1 MLLMERFYQVHLQ
14 GGLDIPCA
22 PRGPKDFY
30 RLRIDEIKGSAV
42 VISYTRWLESV
53 QVKGTEN
60 QEVYVTFSP
69 QFERIWLESKKRL
82 PEHVAKEPA
91 NLALRKSLFDN
102 ETRCTRDSG
111 EADYDSA
118 AN

>member
-30 RLRIDEIKGSAV
+30 RLRIDEIKGGAV

-69 QFERIWLESKKRL
+69 QFERICWNRKNGCRSML
-82 PEHVAKEPA
+82 PK
-91 NLALRKSLFDN
+91 NLRILR
-102 ETRCTRDSG
+102 
-111 EADYDSA
+111 
-118 AN
+118 

>member
-1 MLLMERFYQVHLQ
+1 
-14 GGLDIPCA
+14 
-22 PRGPKDFY
+22 
-30 RLRIDEIKGSAV
+30 
-42 VISYTRWLESV
+42 
-53 QVKGTEN
+53 
-60 QEVYVTFSP
+60 VTFSP